1 MNVELENIKIY
12 EAFRRCINSTP
23 LEEIH
28 WFENGE
34 EIIIDKEVI
43 SEFEDI
49 GLNNIDFAT
58 MEYWKRV

>member
-1 MNVELENIKIY
+1 MNVDLENVKIY

-34 EIIIDKEVI
+34 EIVIEEEVI
-43 SEFEDI
+43 EEFLST
-49 GLNNIDFAT
+49 GLGNIDFAT

>member
-34 EIIIDKEVI
+34 EIIIDKEKI
-43 SEFEDI
+43 EEFECT
-49 GLNNIDFAT
+49 GLGNIDFAR
-58 MEYWKRV
+58 MEYWRKE